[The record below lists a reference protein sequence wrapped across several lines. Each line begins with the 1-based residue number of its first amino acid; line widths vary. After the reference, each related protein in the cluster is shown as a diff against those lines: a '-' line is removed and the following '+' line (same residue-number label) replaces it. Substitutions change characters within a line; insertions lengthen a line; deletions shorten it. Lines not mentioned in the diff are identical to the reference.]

1 MFGNSKK
8 FNQPI
13 GEWDVSNVEDM
24 NNMFSGSFEF
34 NQPIG
39 EWNVSNCKNFD
50 CMFAGSKKFNQ
61 NINKWVFK
69 LNRINNLFDNAESFN
84 RINCVW
90 YTGYSDPEPDA
101 DSDDD
106 NSDNSDNSDDEVCMC
121 SSCKKE
127 RLRDLLEDMTAEDI
141 VDVIQDFGF

>member
-1 MFGNSKK
+1 
-8 FNQPI
+8 
-13 GEWDVSNVEDM
+13 M

-50 CMFAGSKKFNQ
+50 YMFAGSKKFNQ
-61 NINKWVFK
+61 NINNWVIK
-69 LNRINNLFDNAESFN
+69 ISVRDRINDMFDKSESFN

-90 YTGYSDPEPDA
+90 YKSYNDQELDTESDDENSDEEER
-101 DSDDD
+101 DSDD
-106 NSDNSDNSDDEVCMC
+106 ELCMC
-121 SSCKKE
+121 SICKKE

-141 VDVIQDFGF
+141 VDVIQDFGFG